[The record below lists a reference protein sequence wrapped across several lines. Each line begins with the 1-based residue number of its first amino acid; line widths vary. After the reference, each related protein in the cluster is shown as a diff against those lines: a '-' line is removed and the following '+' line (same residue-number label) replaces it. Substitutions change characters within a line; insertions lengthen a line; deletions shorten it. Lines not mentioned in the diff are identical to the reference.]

1 LRWRSSDNY
10 QQTVQQTL
18 GENSETVERRNLNVN
33 GKSDISG
40 FAALLDKPV
49 NKKQGTT
56 MNNIQAVQ
64 ALCQPLS
71 QVTQL
76 KFSETLRQN
85 LLCFDLQM
93 NVKMLN
99 FD

>member
-1 LRWRSSDNY
+1 MGR
-10 QQTVQQTL
+10 
-18 GENSETVERRNLNVN
+18 GERFDESQADTNTEGVVKEGRPSEHSTSVERRNLNVN

-56 MNNIQAVQ
+56 MNNIQAVR
-64 ALCQPLS
+64 AKLAPLS

-85 LLCFDLQM
+85 LLF
-93 NVKMLN
+93 
-99 FD
+99 